1 MNYLTHNQEK
11 LIKSLYTRHG
21 RIKHN
26 MSICEGVRSCE
37 EILIA
42 NPDLIHL
49 AIKSDSIS
57 LDDLAN
63 SDNTMD
69 DSKNLWSDIE
79 FITIPHDKF
88 KTLSS
93 TIATQGVLF
102 VIHKPETS
110 SKDEPKDPFIVIL
123 DGISDPGNMGTII
136 RSVKAIGL
144 KDLWITAGSTDPFS
158 EKVIRSAMAAQFH
171 LKIRL
176 FNDLNEISCEL
187 RKFGYIN
194 IFRTDCHKGNSI
206 FEENDLFAKSA
217 IIFGNEG
224 AGASELTSAKAITIP
239 MPGKSESIN
248 VAQAATICLFEAVR
262 RKILV

>member
-1 MNYLTHNQEK
+1 MIHLTHNQEK

-26 MSICEGVRSCE
+26 MSICEGVRSCGE
-37 EILIA
+37 VLIA
-42 NPDLIHL
+42 NPNLIHL
-49 AIKSDSIS
+49 AIKSDTTLI
-57 LDDLAN
+57 DED
-63 SDNTMD
+63 SD
-69 DSKNLWSDIE
+69 SLWSNIE

-102 VIHKPETS
+102 VIHKPDTS
-110 SKDEPKDPFIVIL
+110 SKAEPKDPFIVIL

-144 KDLWITAGSTDPFS
+144 KNLWITAGSADPFS

-171 LKIRL
+171 LTIRL
-176 FNDLNEISCEL
+176 FNNLDEISCEL

-194 IFRTDCHKGNSI
+194 IYRTDCHKGVSI
-206 FEENDLFAKSA
+206 FEEENLFANSA
-217 IIFGNEG
+217 IILGNEG
-224 AGASELTSAKAITIP
+224 AGASELTSAKTITIP

>member
-1 MNYLTHNQEK
+1 MINLTHNQEK

-37 EILIA
+37 EVVKA
-42 NPDLIHL
+42 NPNLIHL
-49 AIKSDSIS
+49 AIKSDNTS
-57 LDDLAN
+57 LDEYLN
-63 SDNTMD
+63 SDNTI
-69 DSKNLWSDIE
+69 DSSNNLWRDIE

-102 VIHKPETS
+102 VINKPDTS
-110 SKDEPKDPFIVIL
+110 SKIKPTDPFIIVL

-144 KDLWITAGSTDPFS
+144 KDLWITAGSADPFS

-171 LKIRL
+171 LTIRL
-176 FNDLNEISCEL
+176 FNDLDEISCEL
-187 RKFGYIN
+187 RKLGYNN
-194 IFRTDCHKGNSI
+194 IFRTDCHKGVSI
-206 FEENDLFAKSA
+206 FEEDELFANSA